1 MQTKGCARIMA
12 VMPREKW
19 TDDRLDD
26 LNTKVDGGFESV
38 DKRFD
43 KVDKR
48 FDKVDENFRELRGEI
63 KSETSGLRGELKSE
77 TTQLRG
83 DMKEMR
89 GELNG
94 RLDSL
99 DKKFDRLTLGIVASA
114 IGIIATRAL

>member
-1 MQTKGCARIMA
+1 MA

-26 LNTKVDGGFESV
+26 LNTKVDGGFES
-38 DKRFD
+38 
-43 KVDKR
+43 VDKR